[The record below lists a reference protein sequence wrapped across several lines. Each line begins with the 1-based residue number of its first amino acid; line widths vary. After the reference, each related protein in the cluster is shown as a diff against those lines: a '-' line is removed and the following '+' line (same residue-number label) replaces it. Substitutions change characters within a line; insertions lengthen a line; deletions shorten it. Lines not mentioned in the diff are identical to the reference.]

1 MSPEELSRLS
11 SKEFSAILAADPVL
25 KDLRSRLVDRRDF
38 IPGAFDALLLT
49 GGDRIGDL
57 PILPLTAAKWAFLWV
72 IESPFVT
79 GKGKVS
85 ETDLD
90 LFLFVLSCPDLRK
103 LHTPL
108 SQLPAEAARYAAAA
122 ALPPDQLL
130 QEIRQVINATFS
142 PLAMLPSSGND
153 PEEVF
158 YDGAWLAWIA
168 SIAVKESG
176 MPYDRV
182 IHELP
187 LSLLCQLY
195 VAWHR
200 REGIDGDKIRRPQNG
215 ETLDR
220 INARIDEL
228 GKEFLKSFKS
238 QVSSLKS
245 AERDP
250 DLQRHSR

>member
-11 SKEFSAILAADPVL
+11 STEFSAILAADPVL
-25 KDLRSRLVDRRDF
+25 KDLRSRLVDRKDF
-38 IPGAFDALLLT
+38 IGSTFDALLIT
-49 GGDRIGDL
+49 GGGRIGDL
-57 PILPLTAAKWAFLWV
+57 PVLPLTAAKWAFLWV

-79 GKGKVS
+79 GKGSVS
-85 ETDLD
+85 ETDLG
-90 LFLFVLSCPDLRK
+90 LFHFVLSCPELRK
-103 LHTPL
+103 LEVPL
-108 SQLPAEAARYAAAA
+108 AQLPAEAARYPAAA

-130 QEIRQVINATFS
+130 QEIRQVIDSAFF
-142 PLAMLPSSGND
+142 PLAMLPSSGGD

-195 VAWHR
+195 VAWRR

-228 GKEFLKSFKS
+228 GKEFLISSKS
-238 QVSSLKS
+238 
-245 AERDP
+245 
-250 DLQRHSR
+250 

>member
-1 MSPEELSRLS
+1 MTPEELTRLA
-11 SKEFSAILAADPVL
+11 SKEFSAILAADPVIR
-25 KDLRSRLVDRRDF
+25 DLRSRLTDRKDF
-38 IPGAFDALLLT
+38 IPATFDALLLS

-57 PILPLTAAKWAFLWV
+57 PVLPLTAAKWAFLWV

-103 LHTPL
+103 LHVPL
-108 SQLPAEAARYAAAA
+108 AQLPAEAARYSAAA
-122 ALPPDQLL
+122 ALPQDQLL
-130 QEIRQVINATFS
+130 QEIRQVINAAFS
-142 PLAMLPSSGND
+142 PLAMLPSSGGD
-153 PEEVF
+153 PDEVF

-195 VAWHR
+195 VAWRR

-220 INARIDEL
+220 INARVEEL
-228 GKEFLKSFKS
+228 GKEFLNN
-238 QVSSLKS
+238 
-245 AERDP
+245 P
-250 DLQRHSR
+250 